1 MLKLHDRNKSGNAYK
16 IRLLLSFLNLPYEP
30 IPVALKDGR
39 NQVDS
44 SYFELNPRGQIPT
57 LQDGDA
63 VLWGS
68 TAILSYLALRYDKTE
83 QWLPRDPVRF
93 GQVMQWLELAQNEIQ
108 SGLFQARA
116 IVQFGLA
123 GDLQAAQRI
132 AAQALDVLESRLRIA
147 QWLAGPAPTIADIAC
162 FPYVALA
169 GEGKVD
175 VSPYPGVQRW
185 IDDVRSLDRFVGMPG
200 IEGPRQS

>member
-1 MLKLHDRNKSGNAYK
+1 MLKLHDRDKSGNAYK
-16 IRLLLSFLNLPYEP
+16 IRLLLSFLNIPYER
-30 IPVALKDGR
+30 IPVALKNGR

-44 SYFELNPRGQIPT
+44 SYLQLNPRGQIPT

-83 QWLPRDPVRF
+83 HWLPRDPVRF

-123 GDLQAAQRI
+123 GDLQAAQRV
-132 AAQALDVLESRLRIA
+132 AGQALDVLESRLRIE
-147 QWLAGPAPTIADIAC
+147 QWLAGPEPTIADIAC

-175 VSPYPGVQRW
+175 VSPHPGVQRW
-185 IDDVRSLDRFVGMPG
+185 IDDFRSLDRFVGMPG
-200 IEGPRQS
+200 TEARCPD